1 MDLQE
6 FSDMA
11 ARQVAQKAK
20 ENAETICAKN
30 EQTNEQK
37 CDIIYT

>member
-6 FSDMA
+6 FSNMA
-11 ARQVAQKAK
+11 VQQVAQKAK
-20 ENAETICAKN
+20 ENAEKICAKN
-30 EQTNEQK
+30 EQTNEQE